1 MTHTC
6 PCGGPVT
13 FSPANPVD
21 DGERVRWVERAVM
34 ACEEC
39 GAVVEV
45 PGVDEYDV
53 AMEQLLLSSK
63 E

>member
-1 MTHTC
+1 MTHAC

-13 FSPANPVD
+13 LAPANNVD
-21 DGERVRWVERAVM
+21 DGERVRWVEKSCWC
-34 ACEEC
+34 CEDC